1 MKELLDFIKT
11 YGIEPIVTTV
21 GWFFIVLFGLSL
33 IPSLSFVPKAFV
45 LYVLTH

>member
-1 MKELLDFIKT
+1 MKEFIDIVKN
-11 YGIEPIVTTV
+11 YGILPIVYMV
-21 GWFFIVLFGLSL
+21 GWLAIGMFSLSL